1 MAKSSSHWINC
12 NGAKNFYGN
21 EKYNKGVNMA
31 YVKPED
37 VVEDMLQAGAS
48 KGALSVKDLLIR
60 GILSGV
66 FLGYATTL
74 AIAAA
79 TQTGL
84 GIVGA
89 IIFPVGFVMIIL
101 LGLELATGNFALMP
115 IAVMDGRTSMGKLAF
130 NWTWVLIGN
139 LIGGILYA
147 FLYYIVMTKMGHV
160 DPATITATRKIM
172 AIAEKKTLAYASLG
186 FAGIVS
192 AFTSAVLCNWMVT
205 LGAVMALTSTTTI
218 GKIGAMWLPIM
229 TFFALG
235 YEHAIVNMFVIPA
248 GIMLGANVTV
258 ADWWLWNEIPVI
270 LGNIVGGML
279 FTGMALYVTARKK
292 VALI

>member
-1 MAKSSSHWINC
+1 
-12 NGAKNFYGN
+12 
-21 EKYNKGVNMA
+21 MA

-37 VVEDMLQAGAS
+37 VVENMLLAGAS
-48 KGALSVKDLLIR
+48 KGDLPMKDLLIR
-60 GILSGV
+60 GALSGV

-74 AIAAA
+74 AITAA

-115 IAVMDGRTSMGKLAF
+115 IAVMDGRTTLGKLAF

-139 LIGGILYA
+139 LIGGVLYA

-160 DPATITATRKIM
+160 DPATIAATKKVI
-172 AIAEKKTLAYASLG
+172 AIAEHKTIAYAHLG
-186 FAGIVS
+186 FAGTVT
-192 AFTSAVLCNWMVT
+192 AFTSAMLCNWMVT
-205 LGAVMALTSTTTI
+205 LGAVMALTATTTI
-218 GKIGAMWLPIM
+218 GKIAAMWLPIM

-258 ADWWLWNEIPVI
+258 ADWWLYNEIPVI
-270 LGNIVGGML
+270 LGNIAGGML
-279 FTGMALYVTARKK
+279 FTGIALYITARRKP
-292 VALI
+292 ATTRA

>member
-1 MAKSSSHWINC
+1 
-12 NGAKNFYGN
+12 
-21 EKYNKGVNMA
+21 MA

-37 VVEDMLQAGAS
+37 VVENMLQAGA
-48 KGALSVKDLLIR
+48 KKAGLSVKDMLIR
-60 GILSGV
+60 GALSGV

-74 AIAAA
+74 AVTGA

-89 IIFPVGFVMIIL
+89 LIFPVGFVMIIL
-101 LGLELATGNFALMP
+101 LGLELATGNFALIP
-115 IAVMDGRTSMGKLAF
+115 IAVKDGRVSFGQLVY

-139 LIGGILYA
+139 LIGSILYA
-147 FLYYIVMTKMGHV
+147 ALYYVVITKMGHI
-160 DPATITATRKIM
+160 DPTTIVAAKKIM
-172 AIAEKKTLAYASLG
+172 AIAEHKTIDYAHLG
-186 FAGIVS
+186 FDGTIS
-192 AFTSAVLCNWMVT
+192 AFTSAILCNWMVT

-218 GKIGAMWLPIM
+218 GKIAAMWLPIM

-258 ADWWLWNEIPVI
+258 TDWWLWNEIPVL
-270 LGNIVGGML
+270 LGNIVGGMI
-279 FTGMALYVTARKK
+279 FTGFALYLTARKESVK
-292 VALI
+292 NTESS

>member
-1 MAKSSSHWINC
+1 
-12 NGAKNFYGN
+12 
-21 EKYNKGVNMA
+21 MA

-37 VVEDMLQAGAS
+37 VVENMLQAGAS
-48 KGALSVKDLLIR
+48 KAGLSIRDMLIR
-60 GILSGV
+60 GALSGV

-79 TQTGL
+79 TQTHL

-101 LGLELATGNFALMP
+101 LGLELATGNFALLP
-115 IAVMDGRTSMGKLAF
+115 IAVMDGRINIKQLF
-130 NWTWVLIGN
+130 YNWVWVLTGN
-139 LIGGILYA
+139 LIGGIIYA
-147 FLYYIVMTKMGHV
+147 FLYYVVVTKVGHV
-160 DPATITATRKIM
+160 DPATIAAAKKVI
-172 AIAEKKTLAYASLG
+172 AIAEHKTVAYAHLG
-186 FAGIVS
+186 FAGTIS

-218 GKIGAMWLPIM
+218 GKIVAMWLPIM

-248 GIMLGANVTV
+248 GIMLGANVSI

-279 FTGMALYVTARKK
+279 FTGMALYITARKK
-292 VALI
+292 VPA

>member
-1 MAKSSSHWINC
+1 
-12 NGAKNFYGN
+12 
-21 EKYNKGVNMA
+21 MA
-31 YVKPED
+31 YVKPEN
-37 VVEDMLQAGAS
+37 VVENMLQAGAS
-48 KGALSVKDLLIR
+48 KAGLSIKDMLIR
-60 GILSGV
+60 GALSGV

-79 TQTGL
+79 TQTHL

-101 LGLELATGNFALMP
+101 LGLELATGNFALLP
-115 IAVMDGRTSMGKLAF
+115 IAVMDGRINMKQLAY

-139 LIGGILYA
+139 LIGGIVYA
-147 FLYYIVMTKMGHV
+147 FLYYVVMTKMGHV
-160 DPATITATRKIM
+160 DPATIAATKKV
-172 AIAEKKTLAYASLG
+172 IAVAEHKTIAYANLG
-186 FAGIVS
+186 FAGIIS
-192 AFTSAVLCNWMVT
+192 AFTSAILCNWMVT

-218 GKIGAMWLPIM
+218 GKIVAMWLPIM

-248 GIMLGANVTV
+248 GIMLGANVTIG
-258 ADWWLWNEIPVI
+258 DWWLWNEIPVI

-279 FTGMALYVTARKK
+279 FTGMALYITARKK
-292 VALI
+292 AASA